1 MSNKRNTLI
10 DVVTRLCRLL
20 ERPDLTDYE
29 RQRYQD
35 DFLKLSRKCLTAS
48 DFSNERELQI
58 GLDSAHKAPQQK
70 IRLKWSAG
78 HQTGLLALAI
88 NL

>member
-1 MSNKRNTLI
+1 MSNKRKSLF
-10 DVVTRLCRLL
+10 DVVIRLGHLL

-29 RQRYQD
+29 RQRYQA

-58 GLDSAHKAPQQK
+58 ALDSVHQAPQQK
-70 IRLKWSAG
+70 IRRKS
-78 HQTGLLALAI
+78 GLCL
-88 NL
+88 N